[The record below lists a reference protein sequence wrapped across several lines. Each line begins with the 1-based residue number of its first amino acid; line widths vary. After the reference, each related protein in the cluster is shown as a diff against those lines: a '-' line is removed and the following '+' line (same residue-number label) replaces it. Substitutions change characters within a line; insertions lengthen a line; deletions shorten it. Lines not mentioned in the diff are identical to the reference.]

1 MMTLQAREWSNR
13 TPQLTNKP
21 TEDGT
26 CQSVGRPTQ
35 HLFQKPHPMASGV
48 YFCRLL
54 ARPTSGRL
62 GVVSQTRKMIL
73 LR

>member
-26 CQSVGRPTQ
+26 LLISI
-35 HLFQKPHPMASGV
+35 QK
-48 YFCRLL
+48 
-54 ARPTSGRL
+54 
-62 GVVSQTRKMIL
+62 
-73 LR
+73 